1 MTLTTDN
8 ASTDAT
14 LIAQP
19 SRSKS
24 PTIQDVANAAGV
36 TIGTVSKALNG
47 KGKLRPETRERVKEA
62 ARVLGFRPNELVLS
76 LQRGRTYT
84 VGLLSN
90 ADYNGRFSIPLL
102 AGVED
107 ALGAAEIL
115 VFFCNV
121 RNDRE
126 RENKDIDSLLAKQVD
141 GIIVMGG
148 RRDAREPISLE
159 SGRVPVVYAYTHV
172 ENPDALCL
180 IPDDA
185 QGARLATAHLLQAGR
200 RRFAHIT
207 GPAGWESVPK
217 RRAGME
223 WVLAE
228 HGHELPDGNILYG
241 TWDEAWGHMGLD
253 QLIRHDP
260 SVDAI
265 FCGSDVIA
273 RGVIDRLRELG
284 KNVPGDVAV
293 VGFDNWDIVATS
305 ARPPL
310 TSVDMNLYDLGR
322 EASARLLAMVAGE
335 HHSGTFLLPCS
346 LVVRA
351 SSGEFRTI
359 DPSTRAP

>member
-1 MTLTTDN
+1 MVATPNKSTSNVAPVAGTLR
-8 ASTDAT
+8 
-14 LIAQP
+14 
-19 SRSKS
+19 SRP
-24 PTIQDVANAAGV
+24 PTIQDVADAAGV
-36 TIGTVSKALNG
+36 TIGTASKALNG
-47 KGKLRPETRERVKEA
+47 KGKLRPETRERIKA
-62 ARVLGFRPNELVLS
+62 AAKTLGFRPNELVRS

-90 ADYNGRFSIPLL
+90 SDYNGRFSIPLL

-126 RENKDIDSLLAKQVD
+126 RENKDIASLLAKQVD

-159 SGRVPVVYAYTHV
+159 SSRVPVVYAYTHV
-172 ENPDALCL
+172 EHPDALCL

-185 QGARLATAHLLQAGR
+185 QGARLATSHLLRLGR
-200 RRFAHIT
+200 CRFAHIT
-207 GPAGWESVPK
+207 GPADWESVPK
-217 RRAGME
+217 RRSGME
-223 WVLAE
+223 QALAE
-228 HGHELPDGNILYG
+228 QGINLLTGDVMYG
-241 TWDEAWGHMGLD
+241 TWDEYWGYQAVD
-253 QLIRHDP
+253 SLIQREP

-284 KNVPGDVAV
+284 KAVPGDVAV

-305 ARPPL
+305 VRPPL

-335 HHSGTFLLPCS
+335 YHAGTFLLPCS
-346 LVVRA
+346 LVVRE
-351 SSGEFRTI
+351 SCGGT
-359 DPSTRAP
+359 TH

>member
-1 MTLTTDN
+1 MVATSNEPAPD
-8 ASTDAT
+8 ASPAARTVR
-14 LIAQP
+14 
-19 SRSKS
+19 SRP
-24 PTIQDVANAAGV
+24 PTIQDVADAAGV
-36 TIGTVSKALNG
+36 TIGTASKALNG
-47 KGKLRPETRERVKEA
+47 KGKLRLETRDRVKEA
-62 ARVLGFRPNELVLS
+62 ARALGFRPNELVRS

-90 ADYNGRFSIPLL
+90 SDYNGRFSIPLL

-126 RENKDIDSLLAKQVD
+126 RENKDIASLLAKQVD

-159 SGRVPVVYAYTHV
+159 SSRVPVVYAYTHV
-172 ENPDALCL
+172 EDPNALCL

-185 QGARLATAHLLQAGR
+185 QGARLAGAHLLRLGR

-207 GPAGWESVPK
+207 GPADWESVPK
-217 RRAGME
+217 RRSGLERA
-223 WVLAE
+223 LAE
-228 HGHELPDGNILYG
+228 HGYELPAANVLYG
-241 TWDEAWGHMGLD
+241 TWDEMWGYRAADRLMECE
-253 QLIRHDP
+253 P
-260 SVDAI
+260 AVDAV

-284 KNVPGDVAV
+284 KAVPGDVAV

-310 TSVDMNLYDLGR
+310 TTIDMNLYDLGR

-335 HHSGTFLLPCS
+335 HHSGTYLLPCS
-346 LVVRA
+346 LVVRESCGA
-351 SSGEFRTI
+351 SMVDGPAGTL
-359 DPSTRAP
+359 